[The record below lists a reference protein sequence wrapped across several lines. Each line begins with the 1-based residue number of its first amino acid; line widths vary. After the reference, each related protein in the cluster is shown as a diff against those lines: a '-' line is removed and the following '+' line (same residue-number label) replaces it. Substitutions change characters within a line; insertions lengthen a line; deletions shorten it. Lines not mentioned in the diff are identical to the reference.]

1 MCELNRHGGPCLYPS
16 TWAAEAGEWVQFILN
31 YVASSKPAW
40 ADYERFCFKNHK
52 TNNNK
57 QRKPGW
63 AQQVKFLA
71 TKSDDLSSV
80 PRIHMSEENQLLKV
94 HLLLPH
100 SDHSY
105 AYPASC
111 THKTNKCNLKN
122 RLLEK
127 MNGNLL
133 KIILTFISLK
143 SLSWSCWVMV
153 STGGPGW
160 SLF

>member
-1 MCELNRHGGPCLYPS
+1 MPTVKEWVVWTMCELNRHGGPCLYPS

-80 PRIHMSEENQLLKV
+80 PRIHMLERDLTPESCPLT
-94 HLLLPH
+94 
-100 SDHSY
+100 STFTIC
-105 AYPASC
+105 AY
-111 THKTNKCNLKN
+111 THAHTWKRIGAGRGGGGRRERKIIFKNLKAKN
-122 RLLEK
+122 NK
-127 MNGNLL
+127 
-133 KIILTFISLK
+133 
-143 SLSWSCWVMV
+143 
-153 STGGPGW
+153 
-160 SLF
+160 